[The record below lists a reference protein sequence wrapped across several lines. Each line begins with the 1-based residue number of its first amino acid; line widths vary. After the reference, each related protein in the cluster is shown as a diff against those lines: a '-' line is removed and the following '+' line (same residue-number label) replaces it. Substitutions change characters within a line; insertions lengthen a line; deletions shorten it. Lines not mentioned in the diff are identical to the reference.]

1 MMFGS
6 LRKLTRDI
14 SCCSLSCA
22 RLSTGCCSP
31 AANAFNLFVKTKYG
45 ELKQTDPSLK
55 SNEIFRKLGEEYR
68 KLTSKQKEEL
78 KSHESPIASQM
89 DVSLA
94 DKRKRLMVR
103 IRFLCSK
110 IRRSRVRLV
119 KYKSCLA
126 ILIPSPFFPNFVQY
140 AHKHGMPRKPPI
152 SGLNVYIREKLCD
165 LKGQSITKVAT
176 KLRDAV
182 QNWKSLSPSEQA
194 TYGLKAQQLKAAYE
208 KELEAWASEHDL
220 RFTRNL
226 HLLTTRFYERCASH
240 KRAEAKRNELGTPD
254 KSTRS
259 KLLSPSSSPK
269 RVIPTSTSN

>member
-22 RLSTGCCSP
+22 RLSTSCCSP

-68 KLTSKQKEEL
+68 KLTSKQKQEL
-78 KSHESPIASQM
+78 KSPESPIASQM

-94 DKRKRLMVR
+94 DKRKRLM
-103 IRFLCSK
+103 
-110 IRRSRVRLV
+110 
-119 KYKSCLA
+119 
-126 ILIPSPFFPNFVQY
+126 Y
-140 AHKHGMPRKPPI
+140 AHKHGMPRKPPV
-152 SGLNVYIREKLCD
+152 SGLNVYLREKLCD

-194 TYGLKAQQLKAAYE
+194 TYGFKAQQLKAIYE

-226 HLLTTRFYERCASH
+226 HSLTMRFYERYASH
-240 KRAEAKRNELGTPD
+240 KRAEAERTELGTPD

-269 RVIPTSTSN
+269 PVIPTSTSN